1 MCSLQSNCKQK
12 RIQLFYKTYNWFLC
26 FLFQFGFPDS
36 SMFKKFQLLSFPYFL
51 DNELSQL
58 SLVSYGSYH
67 LYLSFSFFLCCQ
79 AVCFVLALLQAQ
91 QNWVCSTVD
100 RFIKNEGSSF
110 YVATD
115 SSVSLACR
123 GTGWWNFPRVVSF
136 SIYENQQVPAD
147 LKMCCLSCLV
157 FNCVFSF
164 FIK

>member
-12 RIQLFYKTYNWFLC
+12 RIQLFYKTCNWFLC

-58 SLVSYGSYH
+58 SLVSYGSYY

-100 RFIKNEGSSF
+100 RFIKNEGSSC
-110 YVATD
+110 YVGYRQFCVSRLSWNGLVEL
-115 SSVSLACR
+115 SS
-123 GTGWWNFPRVVSF
+123 
-136 SIYENQQVPAD
+136 
-147 LKMCCLSCLV
+147 CCFL
-157 FNCVFSF
+157 FNLRKPIGSR
-164 FIK
+164 